1 MQTFDST
8 APTTT
13 VPTTTALGSPLSVP
27 IPVVLIGGF
36 LGAGKTTLVNHL
48 IRQASG
54 RKIWVLVNDFGELP
68 IDADLIESR
77 DDQVIRLA
85 GGCVCCSY
93 GSDLISTLK
102 QISEG
107 DTVPDVL
114 LLETS
119 GVSLPGPILMSLS
132 LLPNLKVGCTIVMA
146 DASAITAQL
155 CDRYVADTVANQLQ
169 AAGII
174 GLNKIDLISRDH
186 AQTLGAMLS
195 GRCPGATVVLLEE
208 GRMAAELVFG
218 FQSPNGST
226 SNPAPRWARQPQ
238 HASQFDSL
246 ALELEGCYD
255 LSRLS
260 HFLNDYQQALLRAK
274 VIAPSATGEWNA
286 LHYSG
291 SGWRLSPL
299 SKKPARAGA
308 VFIFKAPLQDSTV
321 TRGALLARLGQAACA
336 LSVTP
341 SVTPSV

>member
-1 MQTFDST
+1 
-8 APTTT
+8 
-13 VPTTTALGSPLSVP
+13 
-27 IPVVLIGGF
+27 VVLIGGF

-48 IRQASG
+48 IRQANG

-77 DDQVIRLA
+77 DDQVIRLT

-169 AAGII
+169 AAGIV
-174 GLNKIDLISRDH
+174 GLNKIDLISSDQ
-186 AQTLGAMLS
+186 AQTLAAMLS

-226 SNPAPRWARQPQ
+226 FNPAPSAGAAFPPSVLGSRSAPSPRAAAPRWARQPQ

-246 ALELEGCYD
+246 SFELDGCYD

-260 HFLNDYQQALLRAK
+260 HFLNDYQESFIRAK

-308 VFIFKAPLQDSTV
+308 VFIFKAPLQDSSA

-341 SVTPSV
+341 SGIPLV